1 MNSKLFKSLTFAM
14 AYVGVIVGAGFASGQ
29 EVLQYF
35 VSFGKIGIAGAI
47 LATILFAVTGKAIL
61 ELGSFYLA
69 YEHSTVLDKIAP
81 KWLSKVIDVC
91 LIVSC
96 LGIGLVMIAGAG
108 ANLNQQFGLP
118 LWLGSVVL
126 SLVIIA
132 CGFLN
137 VERVTQVIGA
147 ITPFLI
153 VFLVAISI
161 YSILGKTTPMDELQE
176 IAVGIPNNL
185 YHWIYSGFN
194 YVGMNLMTGFAMA
207 VVMGGDEINLK
218 TASRGGLFGG
228 LICGI
233 LITISTIALLFQ
245 VDIIVDSNM
254 PFLALVNNVS
264 PILGIMMSVIIFGM
278 IFNTGTGVFY
288 GLAARLSRN
297 NPNRFSLYVIIS
309 VIIGYLISNVGF
321 KTLMAYLYPIIG
333 AAGMLLI
340 FILFYVEFKF
350 RTRFKHEATLRE
362 QLYPL
367 YQRVKSKTAT
377 PEEEAQYRALLND
390 STVDEKDRLI
400 ERFELEA

>member
-1 MNSKLFKSLTFAM
+1 MNKKVFRSLTFAM

-35 VSFGKIGIAGAI
+35 VSFGQIGIAGAFV
-47 LATILFAVTGKAIL
+47 ATVLFAVTGKAIL

-69 YEHSTVLDKIAP
+69 YEHSSVLDKIAP
-81 KWLSKVIDVC
+81 NWLSKVIDVC

-118 LWLGSVVL
+118 LWVGSVGI
-126 SLVIIA
+126 SLIIIA

-153 VFLVAISI
+153 LFLVCISI
-161 YSILGKTTPMDELQE
+161 YSIIGITTPMNELQE

-185 YHWIYSGFN
+185 YHWVYSGFN

-207 VVMGGDEINLK
+207 VVMGGDEFNIR
-218 TASRGGLFGG
+218 TAARGGLWGG
-228 LICGI
+228 LVCGFLII
-233 LITISTIALLFQ
+233 LSTIALLSQ
-245 VDIIVDSNM
+245 VDIIVDADM
-254 PFLALVNNVS
+254 PFLKLVNDVS
-264 PILGIMMSVIIFGM
+264 PILGFIMSVIIFGM

-288 GLAARLSRN
+288 GLAARLSRS
-297 NPNRFSLYVIIS
+297 NPNRFSTYVIIS

-321 KTLMAYLYPIIG
+321 KQLMSYLYPIIG

-350 RTRFKHEATLRE
+350 RAHFKGE
-362 QLYPL
+362 QNIRQELYAL
-367 YQRVKSKTAT
+367 HKRIKNKTAT
-377 PEEEAQYRALLND
+377 AEDKAAYRALIDD
-390 STVDEKDRLI
+390 SIVAEKDRLQDAI
-400 ERFELEA
+400 EQES